1 MRQGKRCMINNLNCF
16 SIGRISSRGSIIT
29 LWGSIQT
36 EWVQKR
42 WMSLTT
48 VHFTLVESRKLQI
61 RLMRVRL
68 TRNSLPG
75 WPDADVAAGKKTGDS
90 ASGFYLRCTGCGTC
104 RAWWEPGRE
113 PPRNPSARLWPS
125 EPQLGTARTGDP
137 NPGRHAQ
144 QQTIQI
150 HKNTDSEWVIY
161 EWINER
167 KPFMDHGFTVRNKN
181 RFQPCR
187 TFFKAGDRDNG
198 INFII
203 VLLRQSLG
211 SFPNI
216 RNIL

>member
-1 MRQGKRCMINNLNCF
+1 MRQGKGCMINNLNCF

-125 EPQLGTARTGDP
+125 EPQLGTSRTGDP
-137 NPGRHAQ
+137 NPGRSIKI
-144 QQTIQI
+144 QTA
-150 HKNTDSEWVIY
+150 SEWY
-161 EWINER
+161 MSESTKESLLWIVALQLEI
-167 KPFMDHGFTVRNKN
+167 KTGF
-181 RFQPCR
+181 
-187 TFFKAGDRDNG
+187 
-198 INFII
+198 
-203 VLLRQSLG
+203 SLVGPSSKQVTETTG
-211 SFPNI
+211 STSS
-216 RNIL
+216 